1 MVTRNDVTNL
11 NDSTLSL
18 PEKFILWMEFFFYFV
33 GTNFSD
39 FSYLIFSLGIKQFER
54 LLAAAWKILVFIGV
68 KIQGNE
74 YPLSFLFIWIV
85 LKSVR

>member
-18 PEKFILWMEFFFYFV
+18 PEKFILWMEFFLYFV

-54 LLAAAWKILVFIGV
+54 LLVAA
-68 KIQGNE
+68 
-74 YPLSFLFIWIV
+74 
-85 LKSVR
+85 

>member
-54 LLAAAWKILVFIGV
+54 LLVAA
-68 KIQGNE
+68 
-74 YPLSFLFIWIV
+74 
-85 LKSVR
+85 

>member
-18 PEKFILWMEFFFYFV
+18 PERFILWMEIFLYFV

-39 FSYLIFSLGIKQFER
+39 FSYLIFSLGIKHFEL
-54 LLAAAWKILVFIGV
+54 LLAAA
-68 KIQGNE
+68 
-74 YPLSFLFIWIV
+74 
-85 LKSVR
+85 